1 MSHPIADVSA
11 HAPGSPLNDLTPRQR
26 VEALLA
32 NLPTAGG
39 QLSQAAPPEEA
50 ALVEP
55 LQRINE
61 VMRNYG
67 VEFELADV
75 GNRTITRIVDR
86 NSGELIRQ
94 IPSEEVLAI
103 AERLE
108 EVRGRLISLQV

>member
-11 HAPGSPLNDLTPRQR
+11 HAPSSPLNDLTPRQR

-50 ALVEP
+50 ELVEP

-75 GNRTITRIVDR
+75 GNRTITRVVDQQ
-86 NSGELIRQ
+86 SGDVIRQ
-94 IPSEEVLAI
+94 IPSEELLRI
-103 AERLE
+103 AERLDE
-108 EVRGRLISLQV
+108 MRGRLIDLQA